1 MSGDPKVSA
10 IIPTYNR
17 ALLVGAA
24 IESVRRQTYRNVE
37 IIIVDDGST
46 DDTQQRLQAY
56 GDAIRVI
63 RQENAGPSA
72 ARNRGV
78 DAARG
83 EIVSFL
89 DSDDEWEPT
98 KLERQIDVFRK
109 TAGSI
114 VCCLCNGTIVSPSG
128 GRVSAFDYAGLA
140 PRFAEGVWANPAEI
154 LLTRFVM
161 FTQMVA
167 IRRDAVLAIGG
178 FDESL
183 RYMEDYDLALRLS
196 FEGAWGYIS
205 EALVVYRQG
214 VPDSLA
220 SEAHADEERLLGC
233 ALQARRRARAI
244 LQTSSR
250 HSHLVRLSRS
260 GVRGLEREQRALDWR
275 RTSGLW
281 SCAGSV
287 ALRLERYRRALYRR
301 SPWYPSMAVSPIERG
316 ARLRHGGTGALR
328 DREVPN
334 EEWMD
339 G

>member
-1 MSGDPKVSA
+1 MKKQPLVSA

-17 ALLVGAA
+17 AAFIADA
-24 IESVRRQTYRNVE
+24 IESVRRQTYGNLE
-37 IIIVDDGST
+37 IIVVDDGST
-46 DDTQQRLQAY
+46 DDTQRRLRAY
-56 GDAIRVI
+56 GDRIRI
-63 RQENAGPSA
+63 IHQKNAGPSA
-72 ARNRGV
+72 ARNRGIE
-78 DAARG
+78 AARG
-83 EIVSFL
+83 EIVAFL

-98 KLERQIDVFRK
+98 KLERQIDIFRK

-140 PRFAEGVWANPAEI
+140 PRFAEGVWENPAEV

-167 IRRDAVLAIGG
+167 IRRDAVLAAGG
-178 FDESL
+178 FDEGL

-196 FEGAWGYIS
+196 LRGEWGYLT
-205 EALVVYRQG
+205 EPLVMYRQG
-214 VPDSLA
+214 APDSLA
-220 SEAHADEERLLGC
+220 SEGHADEERLLAC
-233 ALQARRRARAI
+233 ALQARRQARTI
-244 LQTSSR
+244 VQNSPR
-250 HSHLVRLSRS
+250 HRHLVRLSRS

-275 RTSGLW
+275 RTSGLR

-316 ARLRHGGTGALR
+316 ARLRHGGTCALR
-328 DREVPN
+328 DGEVPN